1 MQKSKVNAII
11 IYYYKVDILKKG
23 ADSVS
28 RKNWCINEIDKAC
41 ACDIADRFDIDPFA
55 ALLLVSRGIT
65 EEGELAEFFDND
77 APLCD
82 PFTLKDMDKAV
93 ERINR
98 AIDEDEKIA
107 VYGDYDAD
115 GVTATALLCEYLAMN
130 GCDVVPYIPD
140 RNGEGYGLNCNAVR
154 GLCESGVSLII
165 TVDNGISAHKEAEYI
180 KELGMDLVITDHHKV
195 GETIPEAVAVVNPH
209 QADCLSSFKHFAGV
223 GVAFK
228 LVCALC
234 GDGEQALS
242 MFADLV
248 TIGTVGDIV
257 SLTGENRLIVKKGL
271 EMLNTGS
278 SVGIEALK
286 NVAGVSGKTLNCS
299 SVAFSLV
306 PRINAIG
313 RMGHASKALELLLC
327 EESET
332 AEALAKEIDSAN
344 IKRQEIE
351 KEITL
356 QAQKQIEENPAMLNN
371 RVLVFSGENWHGGVI
386 GIVAARLVQKY
397 GKPCLVITDDGKEA
411 KGSARSIDGF
421 SLYECISSAKELLSH
436 YGGHVL
442 AAGFGMESENLP
454 AFKKA
459 VEDYA
464 KTVDM
469 PFAKI
474 ELDCRLRPEFISSD
488 ILAVIDALE
497 PFGAGNPQPVFGLFG
512 MSLTGIQPIGG
523 GKHLRLTLR
532 KGNTNLTGLLFGV
545 TAEDFPYVQ
554 GDIIDLAVKLEKNEY
569 MGQVKVSVYVK
580 EIRMSRTDDLLYLKS
595 RRLYEK
601 ILRGDR
607 LTKKEADFAL
617 PERQQLADVFRFIR
631 DSGGWKYDTDI
642 LCYRLGGDGSN
653 ACKVHICIDVL
664 CELGVF
670 RKDGESILPHNMQN
684 KVNLED
690 SRLIQYLKKTGKES

>member
-1 MQKSKVNAII
+1 M
-11 IYYYKVDILKKG
+11 G
-23 ADSVS
+23 
-28 RKNWCINEIDKAC
+28 RKNWRINETDKAL
-41 ACDIADRFDIDPFA
+41 ACEISDRFDIDPFA

-65 EEGELAEFFDND
+65 EDNEISGFFAVD
-77 APLCD
+77 APISD
-82 PFTLKDMDKAV
+82 PFTLRDMDKAV

-98 AIDEDEKIA
+98 AVDNDEKIA

-130 GCDVVPYIPD
+130 GCDVVPYIPG
-140 RNGEGYGLNCNAVR
+140 RNSEGYGLNRNAVR
-154 GLCESGVSLII
+154 SLCECGVSLII
-165 TVDNGISAHKEAEYI
+165 TVDNGISAHREAEYI
-180 KELGMDLVITDHHKV
+180 KELGMELVITDHHKV

-209 QADCLSSFKHFAGV
+209 RSDCPSEFKHFAGV

-271 EMLNTGS
+271 EMLAEGS

-286 NVAGVSGKTLNCS
+286 NVAGVSGKALSCS
-299 SVAFSLV
+299 AVAFSLV
-306 PRINAIG
+306 PRINAMG

-327 EESET
+327 EDGEE
-332 AEALAKEIDSAN
+332 AEQLAREIDAAN
-344 IKRQEIE
+344 VKRQETE
-351 KEITL
+351 REITL
-356 QAQKQIEENPAMLNN
+356 QAHRQIAENPAMLNN
-371 RVLVFSGENWHGGVI
+371 RVLIFSGENWHGGVI

-421 SLYECISSAKELLSH
+421 SLYECISSAADLLNH
-436 YGGHVL
+436 YGGHIL
-442 AAGFGMESENLP
+442 AAGFGMDSENLP
-454 AFKKA
+454 AFKRA

-464 KTVDM
+464 KSVEM
-469 PFAKI
+469 PFAKV
-474 ELDCRLRPEFISSD
+474 ELDCRLRPEFITSD
-488 ILAVIDALE
+488 ILEIIDALE

-512 MSLTGIQPIGG
+512 MSLAGIQPIGC

-532 KGNTNLTGLLFGV
+532 KGNTTLTGLLFGV
-545 TAEDFPYVQ
+545 TAEAFPYLQ
-554 GDIIDLAVKLEKNEY
+554 GDVIDLAVKLERNEY
-569 MGQVKVSVYVK
+569 MGQVKVSIYVK
-580 EIRMSRTDDLLYLKS
+580 EIRMSRTDDLRYLKS

-617 PERQQLADVFRFIR
+617 PERQQVAEVFRFIR
-631 DSGGWKYDTDI
+631 DNGGWKHDTDV
-642 LCYRLGGDGSN
+642 LCYRLGGDGGN

-664 CELGVF
+664 CELGIF
-670 RKDGESILPHNMQN
+670 CKDGENIIPDNMHN

-690 SRLIQYLKKTGKES
+690 SRLIQYLKSSGKES

>member
-1 MQKSKVNAII
+1 MGR
-11 IYYYKVDILKKG
+11 KK
-23 ADSVS
+23 
-28 RKNWCINEIDKAC
+28 WCINEIDKTV
-41 ACDIADRFDIDPFA
+41 ACDICDRFDIDPFA
-55 ALLLVSRGIT
+55 ALLLTSRGIT
-65 EEGELAEFFDND
+65 EDGELAEFFNGN

-93 ERINR
+93 DRINA
-98 AIDEDEKIA
+98 AIDSDEKIA

-115 GVTATALLCEYLAMN
+115 GVTATALLCQYLEMN
-130 GCDVVPYIPD
+130 GCDVTAYIPD
-140 RNGEGYGLNCNAVR
+140 RNSEGYGLNCNAIR
-154 GLCESGVSLII
+154 SLCESGVSLII
-165 TVDNGISAHKEAEYI
+165 TVDNGISAIKEAEYI
-180 KELGMDLVITDHHKV
+180 KELGMELVVTDHHKV
-195 GETIPEAVAVVNPH
+195 GEQLPEAVAVVNPH
-209 QADCLSSFKHFAGV
+209 RRDCPSAFKHFAGV

-234 GDGEQALS
+234 GDSEQALS
-242 MFADLV
+242 MFADIV

-257 SLTGENRLIVKKGL
+257 SLTGENRLIVRKGL
-271 EMLNTGS
+271 EMLNNGS

-286 NVAGVSGKTLNCS
+286 EVAGVNGKTLNCA

-306 PRINAIG
+306 PRINALG
-313 RMGHASKALELLLC
+313 RMSHAIKAYELLLC
-327 EESET
+327 ENEDE
-332 AEALAKEIDSAN
+332 AAALAREIDAAN
-344 IKRQEIE
+344 VKRQETE

-356 QAQKQIEENPAMLNN
+356 QAQKQVEETPGMLNN
-371 RVLVFSGENWHGGVI
+371 RVLIFSGENWHAGVI

-397 GKPCLVITDDGKEA
+397 GKPCLVITDDGREA

-421 SLYECISSAKELLSH
+421 SLYDCISSAKELLNH

-442 AAGFGMESENLP
+442 AAGFGMDSENLP

-459 VEDYA
+459 VEEYA

-474 ELDCRLRPEFISSD
+474 DIDCRLRPDFISSD
-488 ILAVIDALE
+488 ILTVIDALE
-497 PFGAGNPQPVFGLFG
+497 PFGAGNPQPVFGLLG

-523 GKHLRLTLR
+523 GKHLRLTLK
-532 KGNTNLTGLLFGV
+532 KGNTTLTGLLFGV
-545 TAEDFPYVQ
+545 TQEDFPYYQ

-569 MGQVKVSVYVK
+569 MGQVKVSIYVK

-595 RRLYEK
+595 HRLYEK

-607 LTKKEADFAL
+607 LTQSQADFAL
-617 PERQQLADVFRFIR
+617 PERQQLAEVFRFIR
-631 DSGGWKYDTDI
+631 DSGGWKYDTDV

-653 ACKVHICIDVL
+653 ACKVLICIDVL

-670 RKDGESILPHNMQN
+670 RKEGEEIVPDNMQN
-684 KVNLED
+684 KVNLD
-690 SRLIQYLKKTGKES
+690 SSRLIQYLKKSGRGS